1 MADLHKQFLVFHDTI
16 KLGTYEENSILR
28 EKRDLLIDELKVRLK
43 DKKDD
48 NYPQFVKKFDQGSYA
63 LGTGIKPIKDGDYDI
78 DVGVLL
84 DCYKE
89 AYNDPVEVK
98 EMVKECLTHENR
110 SVAVSRSCVTVTY
123 VKDGADEYHVD
134 LPIYARSEF
143 YPNDEKYFLAKGRKN
158 LTSDNRYWQES
169 DPIGLTKLINDLY
182 KENDNFDNGGEKQ
195 RKQFRRIVRYLKR
208 WRRHKNVSIHSI
220 TLTIMA
226 YHWLT
231 PNIDGNDDLQTIL
244 NLINS
249 ILNQFINGR
258 LAVSLPITPYN
269 DLLESTNN
277 EDMTK
282 IKTAIETLRDNL
294 QNALDDPD
302 LHEASKTLRK
312 SFGEDFPLVEKEEQS
327 KKVESA
333 PYVSTGSSA

>member
-1 MADLHKQFLVFHDTI
+1 
-16 KLGTYEENSILR
+16 
-28 EKRDLLIDELKVRLK
+28 
-43 DKKDD
+43 
-48 NYPQFVKKFDQGSYA
+48 
-63 LGTGIKPIKDGDYDI
+63 
-78 DVGVLL
+78 
-84 DCYKE
+84 
-89 AYNDPVEVK
+89 
-98 EMVKECLTHENR
+98 
-110 SVAVSRSCVTVTY
+110 
-123 VKDGADEYHVD
+123 
-134 LPIYARSEF
+134 
-143 YPNDEKYFLAKGRKN
+143 
-158 LTSDNRYWQES
+158 
-169 DPIGLTKLINDLY
+169 
-182 KENDNFDNGGEKQ
+182 
-195 RKQFRRIVRYLKR
+195 
-208 WRRHKNVSIHSI
+208 
-220 TLTIMA
+220 MA

-249 ILNQFINGR
+249 ILSQFINGR

-282 IKTAIETLRDNL
+282 IKTAIKTLRDNL